1 MRQQHNKM
9 REQVKKR
16 HVCLVLYLTIISIYS
31 VYCVLKLLLLFMM
44 SLIETY
50 YLGLKD
56 L

>member
-1 MRQQHNKM
+1 MFNFIFDYNQYLQ
-9 REQVKKR
+9 
-16 HVCLVLYLTIISIYS
+16 CLLCV
-31 VYCVLKLLLLFMM
+31 VLKLLLLFMM